1 MKGKIVIVTGSNSGI
16 GKETALALSKK
27 GGIVVIAVRSKEKG
41 EAACRDIIK
50 DVPDASLDVM
60 VCDLASRVS
69 ITEFVKE
76 FTGKYS
82 RLDVLI
88 NNAGAEFS
96 RRGVTMDGFENS
108 MGVNYLGPFLLSER
122 LHPILRQSAPSRII
136 NLSSGLHKSGHIDF
150 SDLQSLRKYDSMKA
164 YSTAKL
170 MVLMWTYDL
179 AKRLGGTGV
188 TVNAVMPGFVAT
200 NLGKNSGSTMQSIM
214 FSLVRPMQTTAKK
227 GAETSIYL
235 ASSKEVEGITGKCFA
250 LSKAVETSVESYD
263 LDKQEK
269 LREATV
275 KMLSL
280 ENSI

>member
-1 MKGKIVIVTGSNSGI
+1 MSMKGKIVIITGSNSGI

-27 GGIVVIAVRSKEKG
+27 MGTVVITVRSKENG
-41 EAACRDIIK
+41 EAARQEIIK
-50 DVPDASLDVM
+50 EVPDASLDIM
-60 VCDLASRVS
+60 FCDLASRSS
-69 ITEFVKE
+69 IAGFVKE
-76 FTGKYS
+76 FTGKFS

-96 RRGVTMDGFENS
+96 KRGITLDGFENS
-108 MGVNYLGPFLLSER
+108 IGVNYLGSFLLSEMLIPT
-122 LHPILRQSAPSRII
+122 LHHSAPSRII

-179 AKRLGGTGV
+179 AKRINGTGV

-235 ASSKEVEGITGKCFA
+235 ASSMDIEGITGKCFA
-250 LSKAVETSVESYD
+250 SSKRFETSVESYD
-263 LDKQEK
+263 LDKQVK

-275 KMLSL
+275 KML
-280 ENSI
+280 I